1 MKQYIIRRLL
11 LFIPIIFGI
20 SFILFFLYVS
30 SPGDPL
36 SGIISTQPGI
46 TPERIQ
52 ELRTLYGLDGSIIQ
66 RYFNWLKNAIR
77 FDFGVSLNYR
87 EPVSSILG
95 VYIWNSFY
103 LNVLSFLFSVFVSI
117 PLGIYIS
124 TKHGKA
130 LDKFVLT
137 FSLLFTSLPTFVL
150 GIIAIKYVAPVFGLP
165 IIGMTSIGS
174 NYTGIAYV
182 KDVLLH
188 TALPF
193 IILSLFSL
201 AGTLRVVKTSMLEVI
216 RQDYIRTARAKGVSE
231 KVVIYKHAFR
241 NALIPLIPIIVGGIV
256 TLFSGSIIIEQVF
269 GWPGIGNITYQAI
282 LNRDY
287 PLLMGSAMFY
297 AILTIFLNLLT
308 DIVYAFVDPR
318 IRLK

>member
-36 SGIISTQPGI
+36 SGLVSTQPGI

-77 FDFGVSLNYR
+77 FDFGVSINYR

-130 LDKFVLT
+130 LDKFILT

-150 GIIAIKYVAPVFGLP
+150 GIIAIKYVAPALGLP

-174 NYTGIAYV
+174 NYTGLAYV

-231 KVVIYKHAFR
+231 RVVIYKHAFR

-297 AILTIFLNLLT
+297 AVLTIFSNLLT

>member
-1 MKQYIIRRLL
+1 M
-11 LFIPIIFGI
+11 
-20 SFILFFLYVS
+20 YVS

-46 TPERIQ
+46 TAERIE
-52 ELRTLYGLDGSIIQ
+52 ELRVLYGLDGNIFE

-77 FDFGVSLNYR
+77 FDFGVSLTFK
-87 EPVSSILG
+87 ESVSSVLG

-103 LNVLSFLFSVFVSI
+103 LNVLSFLFSIFVSI

-130 LDKFVLT
+130 LDKCVLT

-150 GIIAIKYVAPVFGLP
+150 GIIAIKYIAPIFGLP
-165 IIGMTSIGS
+165 IIGMTTIGS
-174 NYTGIAYV
+174 NYTGFAYI
-182 KDVLLH
+182 KDVLVH
-188 TALPF
+188 TILPF
-193 IILSLFSL
+193 AILSLFSL
-201 AGTLRVVKTSMLEVI
+201 AGTLRVVKTSMLEI
-216 RQDYIRTARAKGVSE
+216 IKQDYIRTARAKGVSE
-231 KVVIYKHAFR
+231 KAVIYKHAFR

-256 TLFSGSIIIEQVF
+256 VLFSGSIIIEQVF
-269 GWPGIGNITYQAI
+269 GWPGVGNITYQAI

-287 PLLMGSAMFY
+287 PLLMGAAMFY
-297 AILTIFLNLLT
+297 AVLTIFSNLLT
-308 DIVYAFVDPR
+308 DIIYAVADPR

>member
-1 MKQYIIRRLL
+1 MKQYIIKRLL

-46 TPERIQ
+46 TAERIQ
-52 ELRTLYGLDGSIIQ
+52 ELRELYGLNGNLFV
-66 RYFNWLKNAIR
+66 RYFNWLKNALK
-77 FDFGVSLNYR
+77 FDFGVSLTFR
-87 EPVSSILG
+87 ESVSS
-95 VYIWNSFY
+95 VMKTYIWNSFY
-103 LNVLSFLFSVFVSI
+103 LNILSFLFSVFVSI

-130 LDKFVLT
+130 LDKFFLM

-150 GIIAIKYVAPVFGLP
+150 GIIAIKYIAPVLGLP
-165 IIGMTSIGS
+165 IIGMTTIGS
-174 NYTGIAYV
+174 NYTGIAYL
-182 KDVLLH
+182 KDVLFH
-188 TALPF
+188 TILPF

-201 AGTLRVVKTSMLEVI
+201 SSTIRVVKTSMLEVI
-216 RQDYIRTARAKGVSE
+216 KQDYIRTARAKGVSE
-231 KVVIYKHAFR
+231 KIVIYKHAFR
-241 NALIPLIPIIVGGIV
+241 NALIPLVPVVIGGIAL
-256 TLFSGSIIIEQVF
+256 LFGGSIIIEQVF
-269 GWPGIGNITYQAI
+269 SWPGIGNITYQAI

-297 AILTIFLNLLT
+297 AILTIFSNLLS

-318 IRLK
+318 IRFK

>member
-1 MKQYIIRRLL
+1 M
-11 LFIPIIFGI
+11 
-20 SFILFFLYVS
+20 
-30 SPGDPL
+30 

-297 AILTIFLNLLT
+297 AILTIFSNLLT

>member
-46 TPERIQ
+46 TAERIE
-52 ELRTLYGLDGSIIQ
+52 ELRVLYGLDGNIFE

-77 FDFGVSLNYR
+77 FDFGVSLTFK
-87 EPVSSILG
+87 ESVSSVLG

-103 LNVLSFLFSVFVSI
+103 LNVLSFLFSIFVSI

-130 LDKFVLT
+130 LDKCVLT

-150 GIIAIKYVAPVFGLP
+150 GIIAIKYIAPVLGLP
-165 IIGMTSIGS
+165 IIGMTTIGS
-174 NYTGIAYV
+174 TYTGFAYI
-182 KDVLLH
+182 KDVLVH
-188 TALPF
+188 TIFPF
-193 IILSLFSL
+193 ARILS
-201 AGTLRVVKTSMLEVI
+201 VV
-216 RQDYIRTARAKGVSE
+216 
-231 KVVIYKHAFR
+231 
-241 NALIPLIPIIVGGIV
+241 
-256 TLFSGSIIIEQVF
+256 
-269 GWPGIGNITYQAI
+269 
-282 LNRDY
+282 
-287 PLLMGSAMFY
+287 
-297 AILTIFLNLLT
+297 
-308 DIVYAFVDPR
+308 
-318 IRLK
+318 

>member
-36 SGIISTQPGI
+36 SGLVSTQPGI

-66 RYFNWLKNAIR
+66 RYFNWLRNAIR
-77 FDFGVSLNYR
+77 FDFGVSINYR

-130 LDKFVLT
+130 LDKFILT

-150 GIIAIKYVAPVFGLP
+150 GIIAIKYVAPALGLP

-174 NYTGIAYV
+174 NYTGLAYV

-231 KVVIYKHAFR
+231 RVVIYKHAFR

-297 AILTIFLNLLT
+297 AVLTIFSNLLT

>member
-11 LFIPIIFGI
+11 LFIPIILGI

-36 SGIISTQPGI
+36 SGIIATQPGI

-150 GIIAIKYVAPVFGLP
+150 GIIAIKYVAPLLGLP
-165 IIGMTSIGS
+165 IIGMTTIGS
-174 NYTGIAYV
+174 NYVGFAYI

-201 AGTLRVVKTSMLEVI
+201 AGTLRVVKTSMLEII

-231 KVVIYKHAFR
+231 RVVVYKHAFR

-256 TLFSGSIIIEQVF
+256 TLFSGSIMIEQVF

-297 AILTIFLNLLT
+297 AVLTIFSNLLT

>member
-1 MKQYIIRRLL
+1 
-11 LFIPIIFGI
+11 
-20 SFILFFLYVS
+20 
-30 SPGDPL
+30 
-36 SGIISTQPGI
+36 
-46 TPERIQ
+46 
-52 ELRTLYGLDGSIIQ
+52 
-66 RYFNWLKNAIR
+66 
-77 FDFGVSLNYR
+77 
-87 EPVSSILG
+87 
-95 VYIWNSFY
+95 

-297 AILTIFLNLLT
+297 AILTIFSNLLT

>member
-36 SGIISTQPGI
+36 SGLVSTQPGI

-66 RYFNWLKNAIR
+66 RYFNWLRNAIR
-77 FDFGVSLNYR
+77 FDFGVSINYR

-130 LDKFVLT
+130 LDKFILT

-150 GIIAIKYVAPVFGLP
+150 GIIAIKYVAPALGLP

-174 NYTGIAYV
+174 NYTGLAYV

-216 RQDYIRTARAKGVSE
+216 RQDYIRTARAKGVNE
-231 KVVIYKHAFR
+231 RVVIYKHAFR

-297 AILTIFLNLLT
+297 AVLTIFSNLLT

>member
-1 MKQYIIRRLL
+1 M
-11 LFIPIIFGI
+11 
-20 SFILFFLYVS
+20 S

-36 SGIISTQPGI
+36 SGIIATQPGI

-150 GIIAIKYVAPVFGLP
+150 GIIAIKYVAPLLGLP
-165 IIGMTSIGS
+165 IIGMTTIGS
-174 NYTGIAYV
+174 NYVGFAYI

-201 AGTLRVVKTSMLEVI
+201 AGTLRVVKTSMLEII

-231 KVVIYKHAFR
+231 RVVVYKHAFR

-297 AILTIFLNLLT
+297 AVLTIFSNLLT